1 MVKIISISVSDEHK
15 KILDDMEL
23 SPSGLFKQRMEQL
36 KQESEIYNQKLE
48 QLQAAIGAYGKLV
61 NEKNTEIETLQGL
74 LRKNGIIF

>member
-36 KQESEIYNQKLE
+36 KQESSIYNQKIE
-48 QLQAAIGAYGKLV
+48 QMQQAIGNLGKEV
-61 NEKNTEIETLQGL
+61 NNRQELIEKYEEILK
-74 LRKNGIIF
+74 KNGLF